1 MSARKMRLP
10 EFENNIPNMSSAE
23 YAQFLTRVIQMV
35 NAGSLNPKSATDF
48 INAYNDATVVREP
61 KDHISH
67 LHKDIFK
74 NIAKRLDPA
83 DLVSLRVASKTIHNR
98 FIQQYMIDR
107 LPFFEKA
114 IAETFDLI
122 KLMNSRAFK
131 YIISCQI
138 ALSPSVHL
146 KFNSYTPQ
154 LYIEEVKVTLK
165 NLNNRSSTHISRIDR
180 VKIET
185 SSKPNQNR
193 HERAK
198 RIASILNR
206 NLSFNDVA
214 KLKTKALLKTE
225 VLIYTDRGEH
235 KLFEHFGSS
244 LTPVVFP
251 AEVKAIESVPFK
263 NAIHHLEVILKTFSE
278 ALNQH
283 GAADSVAFDIEEFRF
298 FDEGEA
304 PASTSASA
312 STSTSPPRGG
322 RASKKNIVI

>member
-1 MSARKMRLP
+1 MRFP

-35 NAGSLNPKSATDF
+35 NAGSLTPKTATDF
-48 INAYNDATVVREP
+48 INSYNDPAVREH
-61 KDHISH
+61 KDRISH
-67 LHKDIFK
+67 IHKDVFK
-74 NIAKRLDPA
+74 NIAQRLDPA
-83 DLVSLRVASKTIHNR
+83 DLISLRVASKTIHNR

-107 LPFFEKA
+107 LPLFEKA
-114 IAETFDLI
+114 IAEIFDVI

-165 NLNNRSSTHISRIDR
+165 NLKNRTENTHISVIDR
-180 VKIET
+180 VKINT
-185 SSKPNQNR
+185 NVKPIQNR
-193 HERAK
+193 RERAK
-198 RIASILNR
+198 RIASILNQ

-225 VLIYTDRGEH
+225 VLIYTDGGES
-235 KLFEHFGSS
+235 KLFESFGSS

-251 AEVKAIESVPFK
+251 AEVKAIENVPFK
-263 NAIHHLEVILKTFSE
+263 NAIQHLEAILKTFSE
-278 ALNQH
+278 AFK
-283 GAADSVAFDIEEFRF
+283 GAHSNAAGDSVVFDIEEFRL
-298 FDEGEA
+298 FDDGEA
-304 PASTSASA
+304 PASASA
-312 STSTSPPRGG
+312 SPQ
-322 RASKKNIVI
+322 